1 MDEVPEMIT
10 RGALNVKMTYHRSN
24 SSKEVK
30 SMPQNIIF
38 VTVSFI
44 SRLSLSVKIQ
54 MKSGFF

>member
-38 VTVSFI
+38 CNGLFYLKAI
-44 SRLSLSVKIQ
+44 PLCQ
-54 MKSGFF
+54 N